1 MRFVKLVVPL
11 LILISGGCGYKLA
24 TKRANA
30 GEGRTIA
37 VPTFTNSSTTYRVE
51 QRLSESLRRELIQR
65 TRYKVVSGPSGDVLV
80 SGEVLRYGA
89 AASTIISGRASSYI
103 ISVEL
108 KIVVTDTRSGEVLY
122 QNPNMSFQ
130 ENFEMAPNSSGFVPE
145 EPAAVDRVAGT
156 FAASLVAALIN
167 PKQ

>member
-1 MRFVKLVVPL
+1 MRFRKLVLLL
-11 LILISGGCGYKLA
+11 LIVVSGGCGYKLA

-37 VPTFTNSSTTYRVE
+37 VPTFTNSTTTYRVE

-65 TRYKVVSGPSGDVLV
+65 TRYKVVSGSSGDIIV

-89 AASTIISGRASSYI
+89 AASTINSGRASSYI
-103 ISVEL
+103 ISVEV
-108 KIVVTDTRSGEVLY
+108 KIVVTDTRSGEILY
-122 QNPNMSFQ
+122 QNPDMRFQ
-130 ENFEMAPNSSGFVPE
+130 ENFEMAPNSTEFVPE

-167 PKQ
+167 PKP

>member
-1 MRFVKLVVPL
+1 MRIVKLVVPL
-11 LILISGGCGYKLA
+11 LVLLLCGCGYKLA

-37 VPTFTNSSTTYRVE
+37 VPTFTNTSTTYRVE
-51 QRLSESLRRELIQR
+51 QRLSEALRRELIQR

-89 AASTIISGRASSYI
+89 SPSTIISGRASSYI
-103 ISVEL
+103 ISVDV

-122 QNPNMSFQ
+122 QNPDMRFQ
-130 ENFEMAPNSSGFVPE
+130 ENFEMAPKSAEFVPE

-167 PKQ
+167 PKP